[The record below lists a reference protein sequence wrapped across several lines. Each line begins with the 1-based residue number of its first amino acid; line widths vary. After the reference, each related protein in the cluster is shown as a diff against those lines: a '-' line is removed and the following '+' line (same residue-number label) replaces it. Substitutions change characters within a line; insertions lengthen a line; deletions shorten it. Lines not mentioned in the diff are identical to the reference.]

1 MAGNVFKHVASCF
14 QVMWLVALAPNAGA
28 LDANDVRDLDVNYV
42 AEMLDKLQVFIK
54 KQSYV
59 THEHFNSELKR
70 LRGTM
75 ATLGDAPD
83 SKILQRAVQSTEMER
98 MEAEAAALEAM
109 QYYHTVRAASGST
122 GGAPSCD
129 FLTCGHHAVCKSEQD
144 RAFCECVP
152 CFSGDG
158 FTCRPSKC
166 LAETVYSPQLV
177 VPYSAS
183 GTKPD
188 PMMARDVSLSSI
200 GRKGLVVAV
209 RDETLGCK
217 STVQRGNRGF
227 LSIGRMKSNE
237 IIWGDW
243 QLFSGESQAFDLTV
257 VGMGERLLI
266 AYRDSEKKG
275 TGYLVSGQLDSADL
289 TGFKVQMG
297 QPYLLHK
304 SLQQRVALVALS
316 ASRAVCLHAAAEKKA
331 GNAYL
336 VQAHAGGISLLGKYH
351 FGGQAPISH
360 MATAKLS
367 EDSFVVAYRQQPP
380 DSHEI
385 GLTSKELSATW
396 MGISDDDFLIVSP
409 HQFTLEPDRPDMYHR
424 DVALVSQNLLAY
436 SYYSGSERTTKMS
449 LVHVDPASHL
459 MTAVG
464 DPVVLST
471 GYNSLVGAVSLPA
484 GPATPST
491 FTYIQPAGAKSIAKV
506 CGVSSEGRISACKD
520 VSWAEA
526 EVETATSIKLPDGRL
541 LFAFQKEGTVQT
553 RFLSAEEAS
562 AQDINMAVV

>member
-28 LDANDVRDLDVNYV
+28 LDANDVRAGPQDLDVNYV

-166 LAETVYSPQLV
+166 LAETVYAPQLV
-177 VPYSAS
+177 APYSAS

-200 GRKGLVVAV
+200 GQNGLVVAV
-209 RDETLGCK
+209 RDE
-217 STVQRGNRGF
+217 QRGNRGF

-275 TGYLVSGQLDSADL
+275 AGYLVSGQLDSADL

-351 FGGQAPISH
+351 FGGEAPISH

-424 DVALVSQNLLAY
+424 DVALVSQNLFAY
-436 SYYSGSERTTKMS
+436 SYYSGSERKTKMS